1 MTNRKI
7 KRYINKQ
14 YILDKNQKN
23 KFQFQSK
30 FMNKFQIFLIYKIE
44 LIKILKKLSLN
55 IQTIQKQKSSLN
67 LLYLKFILL

>member
-1 MTNRKI
+1 
-7 KRYINKQ
+7 
-14 YILDKNQKN
+14 
-23 KFQFQSK
+23 
-30 FMNKFQIFLIYKIE
+30 MNKLQIFLIYKIE